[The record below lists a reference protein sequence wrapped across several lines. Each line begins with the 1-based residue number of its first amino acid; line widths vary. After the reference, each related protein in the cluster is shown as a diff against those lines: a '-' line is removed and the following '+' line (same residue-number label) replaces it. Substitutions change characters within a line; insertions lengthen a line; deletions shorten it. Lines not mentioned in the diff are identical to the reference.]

1 MLSSGMSAITYNSW
15 LLRLTPSVLP
25 HSLCLCYFC
34 AWVCLV
40 MCNRYVCE
48 FACDY
53 IWCVSLF
60 FFLSL
65 FMLKIGCNVSLV
77 CISRLFGLFQS
88 FLPRIFKA
96 LRLFNLSTYISPSFV
111 SSPDY
116 APLLPLKIAAWKIW
130 HSSSESLCHLAQYL
144 SPKLTK
150 NNHG

>member
-111 SSPDY
+111 SVHHLFASFLSLFILSHFIQFVVDY
-116 APLLPLKIAAWKIW
+116 FDEWFL
-130 HSSSESLCHLAQYL
+130 YF
-144 SPKLTK
+144 
-150 NNHG
+150 